1 MTKKILAMFLAVM
14 MVISLLPTSA
24 LAVELDHANC
34 CPGDEAH
41 TIENCKDYQILGLV
55 EATCT
60 EPGGTQA
67 RCNHCGKTFMLHET
81 AAAGSGEHSWG
92 EEVAA
97 KEPTCQADGM
107 KAYKVCKSCK
117 AVGYDKDGEWTVVAK
132 QGELAE
138 NETLTANQIAALK
151 IAHTPKDHKWVNKTP
166 EITCENHEEGAKQ
179 KWECSVCKETK
190 EVAITQNAH
199 TWNNGEVIKG
209 EDGKATGVRL
219 TCTHCGVTKD
229 VAPVDSHDC
238 VWVEVEK
245 HEATCTTPGTK
256 AYEYCAKCGAKRI
269 GENTVESDEELIIPV
284 KGHTFDTT
292 GWTCKTESAIC
303 TVCHLKYEGKVIEDY
318 RNANVAQNGHKVDI
332 AKFTCKEDQT
342 LKCENCE
349 KQVTPEDVDFTR
361 PAHTRS
367 TPEKPCV
374 DNNIYCT
381 KCEKLIEEQ
390 AAVSHTWVIK
400 GTTTETNPCTDIN
413 AECSVCKVTAKSLGL
428 GNGHTYGAWGEDPDH
443 KATCTEKGDKIRK
456 CTVCGETQSDEDA
469 IDELGHDKKSFTIPG
484 NCVTKA
490 YTVYYCVRE
499 GCTLEKK
506 TNDATHDWSDVLI
519 PGNTYK
525 LGVDDFYA
533 VVNEWCEISMEQE
546 HTDEE
551 YPEYSVYA
559 TAWILE
565 ECEGGYCLSI
575 ELEVD
580 GESQKFYLQ
589 AVQMLGWRFAA
600 TEEYSLITFEDGVML
615 IDGNAFALGNRGNIV
630 LVEEEDWATSDLLNL
645 VAAEGVRV
653 VEVVEG
659 TVDAEKHENIIVS
672 EEDSK
677 AANCYTNSVTV
688 KKCDDCG
695 TKFAPVTGNDKLN
708 HMKDGKE
715 YWIDAVD
722 GDLAAINEKLGTE
735 YTAISKNPTCVE
747 DGYKLVKCGHEG
759 CTGHYKYVV
768 VTLEDYLAENK
779 NYDPHAWS
787 AQAPAASHENQIV
800 YWTANCTRMG
810 CDAVH
815 EATAIVWADADKTY
829 ASKTVA
835 EAVHSVKEGTVN
847 VDVEATCTAK
857 GSGSYTCTVCNK
869 TVKYEIAALDH
880 DWATV
885 VTATGEL
892 TVGTKLT
899 ADNYHKDPT
908 CQSTGYTYSWGCKR
922 EGCSEGHKIKDVDWG
937 NFKTL
942 EKVDHKMKAWD
953 YYEFPTTYA
962 DCDKPCYLHV
972 LEYCEYEDCVWADQE
987 NYTEEQ
993 LKWIKENHFGLR
1005 REDGNFPHI
1014 VFDTKLIA
1022 QKTDADLCKDY
1033 NYEVYACPCGQ
1044 FHVRNLI
1051 GNFGHQWVVDEDN
1064 AANVGATCTT
1074 YGKHVEYCALCNNA
1088 TKTVTDAKLTY
1099 HINSDGIKFTEKCND
1114 EAAKRDCVICH
1125 QENVGKL
1132 HTLTE
1137 VKHEATC
1144 ETKLYYSYECADCD
1158 YTARGEY
1165 IGEPTG
1171 HKEPEGFE
1179 EPEANY
1185 DGDQKWSY
1193 VCETCGKTVSGT
1205 VEMLTG
1211 AHMVLDAEDYT
1222 FGSLVTVT
1230 VRLDNVYDVINAY
1243 KFRVKFNDSA
1253 LTYVGYKDL
1262 TNGEFISSASDV
1274 DETYYCELDFVNVS
1288 GVYGGTGNYEI
1299 NGSLELVELYFR
1311 VSTDYTSE
1319 SAIDLIRFDFDMDF
1333 DEENGERVDYYF
1345 YPAVAFWAENEKA
1358 RDFDEEVDITANMDH
1373 LQANLHQLGDYNG
1386 LAGLTIHDVR
1396 EALALITEE
1405 GYNVAVDVNYDG
1417 KFDAEDVR
1425 LLLALVNS
1433 ADKYEAS
1440 MELVKANMTAEE
1452 LDRYFGYASCP
1463 NEDCGWYG
1471 DSDYTYC
1478 PDCGTEL
1485 DHFIR

>member
-34 CPGDEAH
+34 CPGSEVAH
-41 TIENCKDYQILGLV
+41 TIDNCKDYQILGLV

-60 EPGGTQA
+60 EAGGTQA

-81 AAAGSGEHSWG
+81 AAAGTGEHSWG

-97 KEPTCQADGM
+97 VEPTCQADGM
-107 KAYKVCKSCK
+107 KAYKVCKSCE
-117 AVGYDKDGEWTVVAK
+117 AVGYDKAGEWTVVAK
-132 QGELAE
+132 QGEPE
-138 NETLTANQIAALK
+138 EHETLTADQIAALK
-151 IAHTPKDHKWVNKTP
+151 IVHTTQDHKWVNKTP

-190 EVAITQNAH
+190 EVAIAQNAH

-219 TCTHCGVTKD
+219 TCSHCLVTKD
-229 VAPVDSHDC
+229 VAPVDDHDH
-238 VWVEVEK
+238 VWVNVEK

-318 RNANVAQNGHKVDI
+318 RNANVAQNGHKVDTT
-332 AKFTCKEDQT
+332 KFTCKEDQT

-367 TPEKPCV
+367 AHEKPCV

-400 GTTTETNPCTDIN
+400 GTNTETNPCTDIN

-456 CTVCGETQSDEDA
+456 CTVCGETQSDKDA

-499 GCTLEKK
+499 GCALEKK
-506 TNDATHDWSDVLI
+506 TNDATYDWSDVLI

-525 LGVDDFYA
+525 LGVNDFYA
-533 VVNEWCEISMEQE
+533 VVNAWCEISMETE
-546 HTDEE
+546 YTDEGS
-551 YPEYSVYA
+551 PEYSVYA

-580 GESQKFYLQ
+580 GKSQKFYLE
-589 AVQMLGWRFAA
+589 AVQERGWRFAA

-615 IDGNAFALGNRGNIV
+615 IDGNAFALRNRGNIV
-630 LVEEEDWATSDLLNL
+630 PVKKENWENSDLLNL

-722 GDLAAINEKLGTE
+722 GELAAINEKLGTE
-735 YTAISKNPTCVE
+735 YTAISKKPTCVE

-779 NYDPHAWS
+779 NYDPHAWDV
-787 AQAPAASHENQIV
+787 AAPTASHEDQIV
-800 YWTANCTRMG
+800 YWTANCTRLG

-829 ASKTVA
+829 ASKTAADV
-835 EAVHSVKEGTVN
+835 VHRLKDDTVN
-847 VDVEATCTAK
+847 VDVKATCTTK

-892 TVGTKLT
+892 TVNTKLT

-922 EGCSEGHKIKDVDWG
+922 EGCSEGHKIKDVAWG

-972 LEYCEYEDCVWADQE
+972 LEYCEYEDCVWADQA
-987 NYTEEQ
+987 NYTDEQ
-993 LKWIKENHFGLR
+993 LTWIKEIHFGLR
-1005 REDGNFPHI
+1005 RDDGSFPHI

-1022 QKTDADLCKDY
+1022 KKTDADLCKDY

-1064 AANVGATCTT
+1064 EANVGATCTT
-1074 YGKHVEYCALCNNA
+1074 YGKHVEYCALCNPDALNDA
-1088 TKTVTDAKLTY
+1088 THKDAYKIVTDAKLTY

-1114 EAAKRDCVICH
+1114 ETAKRDCVICE

-1158 YTARGEY
+1158 YVKNGDE
-1165 IGEPTG
+1165 IGKALG
-1171 HKEPEGFE
+1171 HTYSAEDLAKKPV
-1179 EPEANY
+1179 ANY
-1185 DGDQKWSY
+1185 DGDQTWEY
-1193 VCETCGKTVSGT
+1193 TCTREGCGKKITEPVHQLKGMHLVVDGKEFT
-1205 VEMLTG
+1205 
-1211 AHMVLDAEDYT
+1211 Y
-1222 FGSLVTVT
+1222 GSLIAVT
-1230 VRLDNVYDVINAY
+1230 VRLDNVKADLAAY
-1243 KFRVKFNDSA
+1243 QFAFNFNKDQVA
-1253 LTYVGYKDL
+1253 YVGYENL
-1262 TNGEFISSASDV
+1262 NEEFVIGGIDAKAANV
-1274 DETYYCELDFVNVS
+1274 AGAMNVS
-1288 GVYGGTGNYEI
+1288 GVYGKAGDASIDGNV
-1299 NGSLELVELYFR
+1299 ELVKLYFR
-1311 VSTDYTSE
+1311 VKSNNKADVEFSYAAVSGNPLFTNKDQAAVNITVTDKTTTVKKR
-1319 SAIDLIRFDFDMDF
+1319 ILGDFD
-1333 DEENGERVDYYF
+1333 G
-1345 YPAVAFWAENEKA
+1345 
-1358 RDFDEEVDITANMDH
+1358 I
-1373 LQANLHQLGDYNG
+1373 
-1386 LAGLTIHDVR
+1386 AGLTIHDVR
-1396 EALALITEE
+1396 QALGMITYENTDKT
-1405 GYNVAVDVNYDG
+1405 YDVAMDVNFDG
-1417 KFDAEDVR
+1417 KFTAADVQILMELLSIKDTTKRAEAVD
-1425 LLLALVNS
+1425 ALVREAMGEEHAALCFELHHCSDENCGNTY
-1433 ADKYEAS
+1433 YENF
-1440 MELVKANMTAEE
+1440 EHCPVCGKVTA
-1452 LDRYFGYASCP
+1452 R
-1463 NEDCGWYG
+1463 
-1471 DSDYTYC
+1471 
-1478 PDCGTEL
+1478 
-1485 DHFIR
+1485 